1 MLLLMKCY
9 IIIKFFKELLFCLK
23 LIIYLQYENETN
35 YIKYDYPKTYEYST
49 EHQEIFNGRKSSIYN
64 NKPPFSI
71 FGVGDYS
78 FKPYKVAISGLYK
91 TFHFKRLF

>member
-35 YIKYDYPKTYEYST
+35 YIKYRSMLLLSSL
-49 EHQEIFNGRKSSIYN
+49 QEKFLFCYIL
-64 NKPPFSI
+64 NK
-71 FGVGDYS
+71 
-78 FKPYKVAISGLYK
+78 
-91 TFHFKRLF
+91 